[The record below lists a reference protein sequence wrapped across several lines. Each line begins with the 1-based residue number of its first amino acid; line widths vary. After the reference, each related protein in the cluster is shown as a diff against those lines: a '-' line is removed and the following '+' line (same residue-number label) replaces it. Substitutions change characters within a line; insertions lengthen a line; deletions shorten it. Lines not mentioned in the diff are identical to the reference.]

1 MFFLHTA
8 VCMTDASQKTLHD
21 IQLKM
26 ADLAKMCVVLN
37 FIFSGSDKEFIIK
50 ELKPGTQYKFR

>member
-1 MFFLHTA
+1 
-8 VCMTDASQKTLHD
+8 MTDASQKTLHD